1 MDDLETGVLVEV
13 VVCLGGLGV
22 RPKDERFL
30 ETLVEEVL
38 PYRIGEMEEKQVS
51 NVVDGLN
58 KLGFYMREVGSLM
71 GKEMDDI
78 SV

>member
-1 MDDLETGVLVEV
+1 
-13 VVCLGGLGV
+13 
-22 RPKDERFL
+22 
-30 ETLVEEVL
+30 
-38 PYRIGEMEEKQVS
+38 
-51 NVVDGLN
+51 LN